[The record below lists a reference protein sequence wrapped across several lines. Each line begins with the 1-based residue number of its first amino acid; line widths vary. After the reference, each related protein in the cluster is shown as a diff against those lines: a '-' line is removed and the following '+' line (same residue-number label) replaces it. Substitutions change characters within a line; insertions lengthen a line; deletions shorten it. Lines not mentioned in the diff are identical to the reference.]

1 MSLAGR
7 SPCFAMCGDDICRDH
22 GCRHVYKQRLQ
33 PLKPLNKVYVVFSYG
48 DPMPITTCADAE
60 TAEHYAAAL
69 ALLPED
75 HPLYTTDAQVDEV
88 PLNWALP
95 APLAEV
101 WMAQLEKDQR
111 A

>member
-33 PLKPLNKVYVVFSYG
+33 PLKPLNY
-48 DPMPITTCADAE
+48 AEDA
-60 TAEHYAAAL
+60 H
-69 ALLPED
+69 
-75 HPLYTTDAQVDEV
+75 VDEV
-88 PLNWALP
+88 PLNWVLP

-101 WMAQLEKDQR
+101 WLVQLEKDQR
-111 A
+111 G